1 MGSESSNEYNKDIS
15 IKGDINIYICGQIN
29 YNTGKVEDVMN
40 YNIIK
45 KIFKIFV
52 NNGNIRANNFMKNI
66 YPYEFR
72 KLDKKQDDKQLTKGK
87 NYNAF
92 LFFNEVK

>member
-45 KIFKIFV
+45 K
-52 NNGNIRANNFMKNI
+52 NI
-66 YPYEFR
+66 
-72 KLDKKQDDKQLTKGK
+72 
-87 NYNAF
+87 
-92 LFFNEVK
+92 